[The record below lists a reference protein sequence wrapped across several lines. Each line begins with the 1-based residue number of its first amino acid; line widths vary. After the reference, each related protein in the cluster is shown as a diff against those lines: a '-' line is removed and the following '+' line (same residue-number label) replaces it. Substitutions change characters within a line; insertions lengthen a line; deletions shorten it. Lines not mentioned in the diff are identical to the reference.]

1 MLTITVAEG
10 KLIRDTEMFGTMD
23 PYCTITFKNQKFK
36 TRIHNGGG
44 KKPIWG
50 DTFSIE
56 TTSPTEE
63 IVLRCWD
70 QDVTTSDPIGFVTIK
85 LSSLMINCGV
95 EDWFPI
101 MFENKTAGEIFIKS
115 KFEPKGGNLYEQEIQ
130 KVKESNE
137 KNLKEAE
144 EAKA

>member
-1 MLTITVAEG
+1 
-10 KLIRDTEMFGTMD
+10 
-23 PYCTITFKNQKFK
+23 
-36 TRIHNGGG
+36 
-44 KKPIWG
+44 
-50 DTFSIE
+50 
-56 TTSPTEE
+56 
-63 IVLRCWD
+63 
-70 QDVTTSDPIGFVTIK
+70 
-85 LSSLMINCGV
+85 
-95 EDWFPI
+95 